1 MSKIEAELPWDLE
14 EWLRVRASEFGFTP
28 AQMLAHLV
36 ALESGLR
43 REDAL
48 GRSFRVRDMT
58 YRQLT
63 PPGQA
68 PADTQTEAD

>member
-14 EWLRVRASEFGFTP
+14 EWLRVRAGEFGFTP

-48 GRSFRVRDMT
+48 GRSIRVRDMT

-63 PPGQA
+63 PPGRSLS
-68 PADTQTEAD
+68 DVEERG